1 MNIVEIVGLN
11 GPEGAESGKKELK
24 FVQEANFKLEIL
36 PSIFKAKEF
45 SGSEIV
51 WLETGVDYRRGHGSG
66 FVEKPV
72 RIPVRICSSGFSD
85 DIAENVRYAFMDCGC
100 LVSLSDGKTYRITLK
115 TNVKADGTAEDSDND
130 ANEGRTETRPGNSC
144 LMATPVKEG
153 QVARALYEFAEVPA
167 GDEITPSKLSDRL

>member
-11 GPEGAESGKKELK
+11 GLNGAESGKKELK
-24 FVQEANFKLEIL
+24 FGQEANFRLEIL

-51 WLETGVDYRRGHGSG
+51 WLETGVDYQRGHGSG

-72 RIPVRICSSGFSD
+72 RIPVRICSSGFSEN
-85 DIAENVRYAFMDCGC
+85 IAENVRYAFMDCGC
-100 LVSLSDGKTYRITLK
+100 RVSLSDGKTYRITLK

-130 ANEGRTETRPGNSC
+130 ANEGRTETRLKSC
-144 LMATPVKEG
+144 FMATPVKDG
-153 QVARALYEFAEVPA
+153 QVARALYEFAEVSL
-167 GDEITPSKLSDRL
+167 GDEVTPSKLSNCL